1 MSAVANFGSSLSFL
15 FGASASSK
23 TTTAT
28 TSAKTTTTSQATSS
42 TSEKS
47 FAQVTLDARAALDA
61 GYQKL
66 GKTADYET
74 TGAQWSD
81 TLGLKSLDRR
91 TLYAISSNQGGMFS
105 QVEMDAAKI
114 FMEKQEG
121 DVITAAD
128 PLHTNPSAAY
138 KAATDFLDSVS
149 SEEKS
154 SLEWAQERGTAQAG
168 YLLTMKNA
176 GRAAANV
183 DTGNPIVNL
192 FAKSYAELAATKNAS
207 LDPRNMP
214 SWQQAVDLWTFQAE
228 ETPSISWTV

>member
-1 MSAVANFGSSLSFL
+1 M
-15 FGASASSK
+15 SSK

-28 TSAKTTTTSQATSS
+28 TSTKTTTTAQAASSTTDASQTAQTSGAS

-47 FAQVTLDARAALDA
+47 FAQVALDARATLDA

-74 TGAQWSD
+74 TGQQWSD
-81 TLGLKSLDRR
+81 TLGLNNLDRR
-91 TLYAISSNQGGMFS
+91 TLYAISSDQGGMFS
-105 QVEMDAAKI
+105 KVEVDAAQF
-114 FMEKQEG
+114 FMSKQEG

-138 KAATDFLDSVS
+138 KAATDFLDSAS

-154 SLEWAQERGTAQAG
+154 SLGWAQARGTAQAG

-192 FAKSYAELAATKNAS
+192 FANSYAELAATKSAS
-207 LDPRNMP
+207 LDPRDMP
-214 SWQQAVDLWTFQAE
+214 SWQKAVDLWALQSD